1 VCVRSRK
8 IHYQNSQRTELITA
22 PPPSS
27 PEANREQLV
36 RVYEINEAQYERML
50 QLTKGRKVISE
61 ARLING
67 GFATVSESFSETIS
81 SGWHSLLRIVGL
93 TTVSKSD
100 EAEKVDFESQP
111 LCVIKTR
118 EDEPVGRGEDVAS
131 ARSSGKGIEADE
143 EDSAIHC
150 IVVLKKETDQELPSQ
165 DPHPNYAQ
173 YWNLQQTAQAVE
185 DSTAVKQ
192 PEQVK
197 EDDKEKEEVE
207 VEVTTAA
214 PLKRKK
220 MNKSTYPKAASQDD
234 ESDGS
239 RQYGGFPLQPQYGLP
254 YPPSSPYGGY
264 PYSPYPSPQ
273 GPYGQSPY
281 GPLPPYGPPQPYPPP
296 PQYPPQ
302 QPYVNPYNPQ
312 PQGYPY
318 GYGFPYLDQS
328 QMAQAN
334 AVKEV
339 EKPQQ
344 AEEEDDEDE
353 DSYEE
358 EDDYKR
364 RFYPY
369 YSEPYNY

>member
-1 VCVRSRK
+1 
-8 IHYQNSQRTELITA
+8 TA
-22 PPPSS
+22 PPPSPS
-27 PEANREQLV
+27 EANREQLV
-36 RVYEINEAQYERML
+36 RVYEINQEQYERML

-93 TTVSKSD
+93 TTVSKAD

-118 EDEPVGRGEDVAS
+118 EDEPVGRNEEVAS
-131 ARSSGKGIEADE
+131 ARSSGKGIEADD

-150 IVVLKKETDQELPSQ
+150 IVVLKKEPDQELPSQ
-165 DPHPNYAQ
+165 EPHPNYSQ
-173 YWNLQQTAQAVE
+173 YWATQPVE
-185 DSTAVKQ
+185 DSAVVKQ
-192 PEQVK
+192 PEQMKDEHEEV
-197 EDDKEKEEVE
+197 EKEEVE
-207 VEVTTAA
+207 LTTAA
-214 PLKRKK
+214 PLKRQK
-220 MNKSTYPKAASQDD
+220 MNKSTYPKSASLD
-234 ESDGS
+234 EDSDGS
-239 RQYGGFPLQPQYGLP
+239 RQYSGYPLQPQFGAP
-254 YPPSSPYGGY
+254 YPPSSAYGGY
-264 PYSPYPSPQ
+264 PYSPYPSQQPFGPQ
-273 GPYGQSPY
+273 ALYGQSPY
-281 GPLPPYGPPQPYPPP
+281 GSLPPYGPPPPYPPQ
-296 PQYPPQ
+296 PQFPPQ
-302 QPYVNPYNPQ
+302 QPYVNPYGPQ

-328 QMAQAN
+328 QLAQA
-334 AVKEV
+334 AAIKEA

-358 EDDYKR
+358 EDDYKKR
-364 RFYPY
+364 YYPY

>member
-1 VCVRSRK
+1 
-8 IHYQNSQRTELITA
+8 A

-27 PEANREQLV
+27 PEANQEQLV
-36 RVYEINEAQYERML
+36 RVYEINQEQYDRML

-61 ARLING
+61 ARLINR

-93 TTVSKSD
+93 TTVSKAD

-118 EDEPVGRGEDVAS
+118 EDEPAGRDGEVAS
-131 ARSSGKGIEADE
+131 ARSSGRGIEADD

-150 IVVLKKETDQELPSQ
+150 IVVLKKESDQELPSQ

-173 YWNLQQTAQAVE
+173 YWNPPQAAQPVE
-185 DSTAVKQ
+185 DSAAVKQ
-192 PEQVK
+192 PEQVQ
-197 EDDKEKEEVE
+197 EENEEREEVE
-207 VEVTTAA
+207 VEVTTTA

-220 MNKSTYPKAASQDD
+220 MNKSTYPKSASQDD
-234 ESDGS
+234 DSDGS
-239 RQYGGFPLQPQYGLP
+239 RQYGGYPLPPQYGTP
-254 YPPSSPYGGY
+254 YPPSPYGGY

-273 GPYGQSPY
+273 PFGPQGPYGQSPY
-281 GPLPPYGPPQPYPPP
+281 GSLPPFGPPQPYPPQ
-296 PQYPPQ
+296 PQFPPQ

-328 QMAQAN
+328 QLAQAN
-334 AVKEV
+334 AIKEA
-339 EKPQQ
+339 EKPQ

-369 YSEPYNY
+369 FSEPYNY

>member
-1 VCVRSRK
+1 
-8 IHYQNSQRTELITA
+8 TA
-22 PPPSS
+22 PPPTS

-67 GFATVSESFSETIS
+67 GFATVSESFSETLS

-93 TTVSKSD
+93 TTVTKAD

-118 EDEPVGRGEDVAS
+118 EDEPVGRDKEVAS
-131 ARSSGKGIEADE
+131 ARSSGKGIEADD

-150 IVVLKKETDQELPSQ
+150 IVVLKKESEQELPSQ

-173 YWNLQQTAQAVE
+173 YWNPPQAPQSVE
-185 DSTAVKQ
+185 DSAAVKQ

-197 EDDKEKEEVE
+197 EDNEDKEE

-214 PLKRKK
+214 PLKRNK
-220 MNKSTYPKAASQDD
+220 MNKSTYPKEESQDD
-234 ESDGS
+234 ES
-239 RQYGGFPLQPQYGLP
+239 RQYAGYPLQPQYGAP

-273 GPYGQSPY
+273 PFGPQSPY
-281 GPLPPYGPPQPYPPP
+281 GQNPYGSLPPYGLPQPYPPQ

-302 QPYVNPYNPQ
+302 TPFVNPYNPQ

-328 QMAQAN
+328 QLAQAN
-334 AVKEV
+334 AIKEV
-339 EKPQQ
+339 VKPEQ

-353 DSYEE
+353 DSNEE

-369 YSEPYNY
+369 YSQPYNY